1 MAKKML
7 VTVPLLVCL
16 GVLLAG
22 AVSRAQT
29 AAKTQ
34 SADIEGATG
43 TFNWVTG
50 EFTLTGA
57 VKVQIQGANQATMTA
72 PKMTGKITQSGTKL
86 MSLAAYGPVQVEII
100 TRPDPQ
106 GNRGRINATATEKAV
121 YSEATQKIVLYGGAV
136 ADYVS
141 LPEGPDSRRAH
152 FTGEEIEADLNTDLL
167 TVTKARVTVQ
177 APLKPPETTPATPEG
192 AAAAP
197 AQP

>member
-1 MAKKML
+1 MAKKMHM
-7 VTVPLLVCL
+7 TVPLLVL
-16 GVLLAG
+16 AALLLAG
-22 AVSRAQT
+22 AVALAQT

-50 EFTLTGA
+50 EFTLTGE

-72 PKMTGKITQSGTKL
+72 PKMAGKITQTGTKL
-86 MSLAAYGPVQVEII
+86 MNLSAYGPVRVEII

-106 GNRGRINATATEKAV
+106 GNRGRINATATDKAV

-177 APLKPPETTPATPEG
+177 APLKPPEAPATAPETP
-192 AAAAP
+192 AAAP